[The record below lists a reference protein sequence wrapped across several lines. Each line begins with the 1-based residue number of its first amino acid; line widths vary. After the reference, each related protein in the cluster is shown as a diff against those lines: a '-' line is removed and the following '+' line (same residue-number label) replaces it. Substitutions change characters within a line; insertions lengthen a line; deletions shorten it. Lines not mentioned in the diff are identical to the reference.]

1 MARALRFRDMVV
13 VIATLLVLLAAVVV
27 PAFSRAKAKVLR
39 IQCVSNLSQLRLGFE
54 IWSYDH
60 NGFYPMQV
68 STNQGGAME
77 EVNAGR
83 LPRLFQVMSEGLAN
97 PKLLSCPSDTRAPAT
112 NLQSLTISNISYFV
126 GIDAS
131 TNRPGALLLGDRNVA
146 ANGKLLSGLVELGA
160 DSLITWTET
169 LHNKGGNVVPAV
181 GRVVQVNP
189 DQLRLHFRL
198 SGDRT
203 NRLLFPQ

>member
-1 MARALRFRDMVV
+1 MARELRFRDVVV

-27 PAFSRAKAKVLR
+27 PAFSRAKAKALR
-39 IQCVSNLSQLRLGFE
+39 IQCVSNLSQQRLGFV
-54 IWSYDH
+54 IWSDDH
-60 NGFYPMQV
+60 NGFYPMQL

-77 EVNAGR
+77 DVNAGR
-83 LPRLFQVMSEGLAN
+83 LPRLFQIMAEGLAN

-131 TNRPGALLLGDRNVA
+131 TNRPEVLLLGDRNLAV
-146 ANGKLLSGLVELGA
+146 NGKLLSGLVDLGA
-160 DSLITWTET
+160 DSSVTWTET
-169 LHNKGGNVVPAV
+169 LHNKGGNVVPSI
-181 GRVVQVNP
+181 GNVVQVNP
-189 DQLRLHFRL
+189 DQLRLHLRL

-203 NRLLFPQ
+203 NRLFFPQ

>member
-1 MARALRFRDMVV
+1 MARELRFRDVVV

-27 PAFSRAKAKVLR
+27 PAYSRASAKAWRLN
-39 IQCVSNLSQLRLGFE
+39 CMGHLSRLRLGFE
-54 IWSYDH
+54 VWSYGY
-60 NGFYPMQV
+60 NGLYPMQV

-77 EVNAGR
+77 DVNAGR
-83 LPRLFQVMSEGLAN
+83 LPRLFQVMSNMYRHPG
-97 PKLLSCPSDTRAPAT
+97 LLSCPADSRTPAT
-112 NLQSLTISNISYFV
+112 NFQSLTISNISYFV
-126 GIDAS
+126 GIDAG
-131 TNRPGALLLGDRNVA
+131 TNRPDALLLGDRNVA

-181 GRVVQVNP
+181 GGVVQVNP
-189 DQLRLHFRL
+189 DQLRLHLRL